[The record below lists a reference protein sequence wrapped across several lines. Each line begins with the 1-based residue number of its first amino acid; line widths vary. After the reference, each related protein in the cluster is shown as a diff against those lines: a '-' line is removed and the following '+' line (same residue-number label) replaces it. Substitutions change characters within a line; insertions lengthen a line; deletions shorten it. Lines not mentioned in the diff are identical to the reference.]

1 MSGGIFEYRQHFLNE
16 AVERIEEEIK
26 DATKP
31 KPPLRQ
37 VSGIVRCKKFGKNK
51 NNSTG
56 FVWDEFETIE
66 EAYKI
71 LVAKPNVRILI
82 HEEDRIL
89 YEDTQTNTTYEIR
102 KYSYEEY
109 TEEGYFPEYAV
120 ATINEFKKAVEV
132 IKQAK
137 VYMDRID
144 YLLAGDDSER
154 DFHKRLKEE
163 LSEIK

>member
-1 MSGGIFEYRQHFLNE
+1 MSGGIFEYRQYFLNE
-16 AVERIEEEIK
+16 VVERIEEEVK

-37 VSGIVRCKKFGKNK
+37 VSGIVRCKKLGKGC
-51 NNSTG
+51 STG
-56 FVWDEFETIE
+56 FVYDEFETIE

-71 LVAKPNVRILI
+71 LVAKPFINIIV
-82 HEEDRIL
+82 HEEERIL
-89 YEDTQTNTTYEIR
+89 YEDKQTNSTYEFR

-109 TEEGYFPEYAV
+109 TEEGYFPEYAEE
-120 ATINEFKKAVEV
+120 TINEFKKAIKI

-137 VYMDRID
+137 VYIDRID
-144 YLLAGDDSER
+144 YLLAGDDSEE

>member
-1 MSGGIFEYRQHFLNE
+1 MSGGIFEYRQYFLDE
-16 AVERIEEEIK
+16 VVEIIEQEVK

-37 VSGIVRCKKFGKNK
+37 VSRIVRYRKLGKNS
-51 NNSTG
+51 STG
-56 FVWDEFETIE
+56 FVYDEFETIE

-71 LVAKPNVRILI
+71 LVAKPFINIIV
-82 HEEDRIL
+82 HEEERIL
-89 YEDTQTNTTYEIR
+89 YEDTNTNTTYEIK

-109 TEEGYFPEYAV
+109 TEEGYFPEYTEV
-120 ATINEFKKAVEV
+120 TIKEFKKAIEI

-137 VYMDRID
+137 VYIDRID
-144 YLLAGDDSER
+144 YLLAGDDSEE

>member
-1 MSGGIFEYRQHFLNE
+1 MSGGIFEYRQYFLNE

-37 VSGIVRCKKFGKNK
+37 VSGIVRYRKLGKNS
-51 NNSTG
+51 STR
-56 FVWDEFETIE
+56 FIYDEFETIE
-66 EAYKI
+66 EAYQI
-71 LVAKPNVRILI
+71 LVVKPFINIIV
-82 HEEDRIL
+82 HEEERIL
-89 YEDTQTNTTYEIR
+89 YEDTNTNTTYEIR

-109 TEEGYFPEYAV
+109 TEEGYFPEYAEE
-120 ATINEFKKAVEV
+120 TIKEFKKAIKI

-137 VYMDRID
+137 VYTDRID
-144 YLLAGDDSER
+144 YLLAGDDSEE

>member
-16 AVERIEEEIK
+16 IVDRIEEEIK

-37 VSGIVRCKKFGKNK
+37 VNGIVRCKKFGKNK

-71 LVAKPNVRILI
+71 LVAKPFINIIV

-89 YEDTQTNTTYEIR
+89 YEDTNTNTTYEIK

-109 TEEGYFPEYAV
+109 TEEGYFPEYAE
-120 ATINEFKKAVEV
+120 ATIKEFKKAIEI

-137 VYMDRID
+137 VYIDRID
-144 YLLAGDDSER
+144 YLLACDDSEE

-163 LSEIK
+163 LSKVK

>member
-16 AVERIEEEIK
+16 VVERIEQEIK

-37 VSGIVRCKKFGKNK
+37 VSGIVRCKKFGKGC
-51 NNSTG
+51 STG
-56 FVWDEFETIE
+56 FVYDEFDTIG

-89 YEDTQTNTTYEIR
+89 YEDTQTNTTYEIK

-109 TEEGYFPEYAV
+109 TEEGYFPEYTEV
-120 ATINEFKKAVEV
+120 TIKEFKKAIKI

-137 VYMDRID
+137 VYIDRID
-144 YLLAGDDSER
+144 YLLAGDDSEE

>member
-1 MSGGIFEYRQHFLNE
+1 MSGGIFEYRQYFLNE

-37 VSGIVRCKKFGKNK
+37 VSRIVRCRKLGKNS
-51 NNSTG
+51 STG
-56 FVWDEFETIE
+56 FVYDEFETIE

-71 LVAKPNVRILI
+71 LVAKPFINIIV
-82 HEEDRIL
+82 HEEERIL
-89 YEDTQTNTTYEIR
+89 YEDTNTNTTYEIK

-109 TEEGYFPEYAV
+109 TEEGYFPEYTEE
-120 ATINEFKKAVEV
+120 TINEFKKAIKI

-137 VYMDRID
+137 VYIDRID
-144 YLLAGDDSER
+144 YLLAGDDSEE